1 MILYVNGEEL
11 ETDAKTME
19 ALIKEL
25 GIENQIMAAAV
36 NLNVIK
42 KENWNTYEL
51 KDNDNVELLRFV
63 GGG

>member
-1 MILYVNGEEL
+1 
-11 ETDAKTME
+11 
-19 ALIKEL
+19 
-25 GIENQIMAAAV
+25 MAAAV

-63 GGG
+63 GGGGEECGKTLEFLL